1 MLKRFNNFV
10 KLVEVGPRDGLQ
22 SIGTHVPTKTKI
34 KYIDKLSEA
43 LLPEIEITGFVHPDW
58 VPQFA
63 DSSEITKKINYN
75 NSITYTALVP
85 NLKGAERA
93 LKHGLNSISVITA
106 VSETFNKRNTNCTIT
121 ESLERISNII
131 EFSKNNNIRI
141 RAYISTCWD
150 CPYEGFIKP
159 ENVKFLLDQL
169 YRFDFIHEF
178 VLSDTIGKAKTSHVQ
193 SLLDM
198 LFTEYNSTDFAL
210 HFHDTFGNAV
220 ENLKCGLN
228 NGIRTFDSSTGGIGG
243 CPYAPGAKGN
253 ISTQKAVD
261 IIEGEGFITGI
272 NREKLNDTGLFI
284 NSALGQL
291 K

>member
-1 MLKRFNNFV
+1 MLKQFNNFV

-22 SIGTHVPTKTKI
+22 SIGTPVPTKTKI
-34 KYIDKLSEA
+34 KYINKLTEA

-58 VPQFA
+58 VPQLA

-75 NSITYTALVP
+75 NSVTYTALVP

-93 LKHGLNSISVITA
+93 LQHGINSISVITA
-106 VSETFNKRNTNCTIT
+106 VSETFNKKNTNCTVS
-121 ESLERISNII
+121 ESINRISNII
-131 EFSKNNNIRI
+131 EFSKKNHIRI

-150 CPYEGFIKP
+150 CPYEGIIKP
-159 ENVKFLLDQL
+159 ENVKKLLDKL
-169 YRFDFIHEF
+169 YSFDFIHEF
-178 VLSDTIGKAKTSHVQ
+178 VLSDTIGKAKTTRVQ

-210 HFHDTFGNAV
+210 HFHDTFGNAGK
-220 ENLKCGLN
+220 NLKCGLN

-261 IIEGEGFITGI
+261 IIEAEGFITGI
-272 NREKLNDTGLFI
+272 NKEKLNEAGLFI
-284 NSALGQL
+284 NSALT
-291 K
+291 